1 MTINLQSLH
10 FDADKKLISFAEEKV
25 NKLKLFHEGIVNAEV
40 ILRLEK
46 SSNKENKISEIKIK
60 VSGDELFAKKQCSTF
75 EESIDDCVAA
85 LKTQVLK
92 YKEKQGSNL

>member
-1 MTINLQSLH
+1 MTINLQSVH

-25 NKLKLFHEGIVNAEV
+25 NKLKLFYEGIVGAEI
-40 ILRLEK
+40 ILKLDK
-46 SSNKENKISEIKIK
+46 SDDKQNKISEVKLL

-75 EESIDDCVAA
+75 EESIDDCVSA

-92 YKEKQGSNL
+92 YKEKHNNK